1 LRWFEAARTLGWGM
15 LCFMPYDVIT
25 NSWVE
30 NDLRIRHWHVWLELV
45 VKVNP
50 VAYKASTAL
59 DAWLGAEGIAGGSI
73 SDKETLSI
81 EADALPPVTQVEEIE
96 D

>member
-1 LRWFEAARTLGWGM
+1 LRWYEAAKQLGWGM
-15 LCFMPYDVIT
+15 LCLMPHDIIT

-30 NDLRIRHWHVWLELV
+30 NDLRIRFWHIWLELV

-50 VAYKASTAL
+50 VAHKASGAL
-59 DAWLGAEGIAGGSI
+59 DNWLSLEGISGGSI
-73 SDKETLSI
+73 SGKATLSI
-81 EADALPPVTQVEEIE
+81 EANSLAPVTQVEEIK